1 MKLKSTILILSILI
15 LLFTNI
21 VRTNFFSEPEYIRWR
36 QLTWDDFQGMKIPFS
51 SFSAGIL
58 SVIRLEYD
66 SLLNKN
72 YAFAYSNINSSYKS
86 SDSNGVNDLLRH
98 EQYHFNITEAHAR
111 MLNDYI
117 DRGHTESEVRNV
129 LYEIR
134 SMKNAMQDKYD
145 RETDHSLLKSM
156 QKRWEYKI
164 DSMLLH
170 YDTLDSYHYDT
181 HSNYRIFFPNKT
193 SHEYKGNYSGDYMA
207 ERSFQF
213 NHYDMVFVSSS
224 YFVGKSNSAES
235 FYNYLMGYVNL
246 EGIIINNFE
255 FDTLNSNYTARIN
268 SLDTLNK
275 EHRIMDVTYKLGY
288 LYKRDVYYPDKED
301 SIGYIQNANSFLG
314 SFELRSANTELNI
327 ACGENSISKTS
338 NKLEK
343 YDKNESGGCL
353 VLKNYGSHNYFA
365 KPVILDSGYYFHFD
379 PMTHADSLI
388 SESFLIYDEG
398 IYYNEEE
405 CQDKIFYLDDV
416 ELKDSVFLTIGYTI
430 KEDTSKACLEAYC
443 QEVILTEFDL

>member
-1 MKLKSTILILSILI
+1 MKLKTLILIISILI
-15 LLFTNI
+15 LLFTNT
-21 VRTNFFSEPEYIRWR
+21 VRTNFFSEPKYIRWQ
-36 QLTWDDFQGMKIPFS
+36 QLKWDNFQGLKPPFTG
-51 SFSAGIL
+51 FYAGIL
-58 SVIRLEYD
+58 SGIELEYD
-66 SLLNKN
+66 TALEKHH
-72 YAFAYSNINSSYKS
+72 AYSYCDEMSSWKS
-86 SDSNGVNDLLRH
+86 IGAEEDGYALRH

-117 DRGHTESEVRNV
+117 DRGHTESEIRNV

-134 SMKNAMQDKYD
+134 SMKNSMQNKYD
-145 RETDHSLLKSM
+145 SETDHSRIKSM

-170 YDTLDSYHYDT
+170 YDTPDNYYYDT
-181 HSNYRIFFPNKT
+181 HSNYRIFFPNQI
-193 SHEYKGNYSGDYMA
+193 SRQYQGNYSGEYMT
-207 ERSFQF
+207 ERSVQF
-213 NHYDMVFVSSS
+213 NHYNMNFVSTA
-224 YFVGKSNSAES
+224 YFVGKSSTAES

-246 EGIIINNFE
+246 EGIILNDFK
-255 FDTLNSNYTARIN
+255 FDTLNNNYTARIK

-275 EHRIMDVTYKLGY
+275 EQRIMDVTYKLGY
-288 LYKRDVYYPDKED
+288 LYKRDVYYPHKED
-301 SIGYIQNANSFLG
+301 SIGYIQNANSFLD

-327 ACGENSISKTS
+327 GCGENRISKTS

-343 YDKNESGGCL
+343 YDKTESSGCM
-353 VLKNYGSHNYFA
+353 VFNNYGSHNYFA

-388 SESFLIYDEG
+388 LESFLIYNDD
-398 IYYNEEE
+398 IYYNKEE
-405 CQDKIFYLDDV
+405 CQDKVFYLDNL